1 MDKKILLRVWP
12 EFGSSG
18 IWMPPN
24 LSENNMGYMINYES
38 LELSNKLVDA
48 FTQWQERYNDRPLPD
63 DGTFDWESFNKEGLE
78 LAKELKNYKLYDFS
92 VQYWM
97 NGSWQKIYGYDV
109 MADYS
114 ASLWD
119 DEGVSSGLSDIE
131 YDLNGY
137 AILNR
142 NELQEAF
149 DQWERDFYKSLDNT
163 LDWEAFNAEGHRLVD
178 ELQSRLPEYCTVRYM
193 HAFEETYPPFK
204 AVPTTI

>member
-1 MDKKILLRVWP
+1 MDEKILLRVWT
-12 EFGSSG
+12 EFGSTG

-24 LSENNMGYMINYES
+24 PSDNIMGPMITYES
-38 LELSNKLVDA
+38 LELPHDLADS
-48 FTQWQERYNDRPLPD
+48 FTQWQECYNDRPLPD
-63 DGTFDWESFNKEGLE
+63 DGTFDWEWFNKEGLQ

-97 NGSWQKIYGYDV
+97 HGAWQKIYGYDV

-163 LDWEAFNAEGHRLVD
+163 LDWEAFNAEGYRLVN

-193 HAFEETYPPFK
+193 HPFEEIHPPFK
-204 AVPTTI
+204 ATPKV

>member
-1 MDKKILLRVWP
+1 MDEKILLRVWP
-12 EFGSSG
+12 EFESTG

-24 LSENNMGYMINYES
+24 PSENNMGQMMTYES
-38 LELSNKLVDA
+38 LELPNELADA
-48 FTQWQERYNDRPLPD
+48 FMQWQERYSDRPLPD
-63 DGTFDWESFNKEGLE
+63 DGTFDWEAFDKEGLE

-119 DEGVSSGLSDIE
+119 DKGVSSELSDIE

-137 AILNR
+137 TILNR
-142 NELQEAF
+142 DELQEAF
-149 DQWERDFYKSLDNT
+149 DQWERDFDKSLDNT
-163 LDWEAFNAEGHRLVD
+163 LDWEVFNAEGNRLVD

-193 HAFEETYPPFK
+193 HAFEETHPPFK
-204 AVPTTI
+204 AAPTAI